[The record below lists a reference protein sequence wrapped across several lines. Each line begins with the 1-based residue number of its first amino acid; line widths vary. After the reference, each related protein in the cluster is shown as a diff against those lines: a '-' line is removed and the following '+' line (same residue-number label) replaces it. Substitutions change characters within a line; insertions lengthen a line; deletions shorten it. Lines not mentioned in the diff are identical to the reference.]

1 MVFQSFNL
9 WFHLTVLENVVE
21 APIYV
26 QKRPKKEVI
35 AEAEEGPPEK
45 VLGFAGLS
53 VAKEWKKVRV
63 ATEGAYPSWNATDP
77 SGKLYGF
84 DIDVIN
90 EVCKRSGLECEITA
104 HAWKGIIH
112 YGFHQLIEQ
121 KRKPRKI

>member
-9 WFHLTVLENVVE
+9 WFHLTVLESVVE

-63 ATEGAYPSWNATDP
+63 PPRVHTRHGTPPIRPANSMD
-77 SGKLYGF
+77 
-84 DIDVIN
+84 
-90 EVCKRSGLECEITA
+90 
-104 HAWKGIIH
+104 
-112 YGFHQLIEQ
+112 LILM
-121 KRKPRKI
+121 